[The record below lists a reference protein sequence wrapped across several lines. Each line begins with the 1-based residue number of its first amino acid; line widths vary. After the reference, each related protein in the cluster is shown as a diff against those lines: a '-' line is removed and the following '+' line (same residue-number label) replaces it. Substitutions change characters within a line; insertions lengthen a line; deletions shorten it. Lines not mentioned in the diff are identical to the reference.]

1 MSYDEKAEQLLSK
14 LKEKDL
20 ETRKKYKDVI
30 TSQLDGSD
38 ETMELERNK
47 QWYLTELEKL
57 KSKYKKVDL

>member
-1 MSYDEKAEQLLSK
+1 MSYDEKAIQLLNK

-20 ETRKKYKDVI
+20 ETREKYKGVI

-38 ETMELERNK
+38 ETKELEKNK

-57 KSKYKKVDL
+57 KSKYNK

>member
-1 MSYDEKAEQLLSK
+1 MSYDEKATQLLSE

-20 ETRKKYKDVI
+20 ETRKKYKGII

-38 ETMELERNK
+38 ETRELEKNK

-57 KSKYKKVDL
+57 KSKYNK